1 MKDQPERYQD
11 SRPLTPVE
19 VLSVLRTYL
28 SDALNKTTK
37 EKKRIA
43 VRNKRFLLA
52 FSDECDDIFE
62 YLEFELQLEKSS
74 DGVRIFIQRMKISY
88 TLYSLFC
95 TTCNGSEPACVEMSN
110 ADQVV
115 GNTR

>member
-1 MKDQPERYQD
+1 MQDQPERYQD

-28 SDALNKTTK
+28 GDALNKSPA

-62 YLEFELQLEKSS
+62 YLEFELQIEPSG
-74 DGVRIFIQRMKISY
+74 DGVSAFIR
-88 TLYSLFC
+88 LL
-95 TTCNGSEPACVEMSN
+95 
-110 ADQVV
+110 
-115 GNTR
+115 

>member
-28 SDALNKTTK
+28 GDALNKNHVK
-37 EKKRIA
+37 KKRIA

-62 YLEFELQLEKSS
+62 YLEFGLQLEPSG
-74 DGVRIFIQRMKISY
+74 DGVSV
-88 TLYSLFC
+88 S
-95 TTCNGSEPACVEMSN
+95 SN
-110 ADQVV
+110 VWEHFV
-115 GNTR
+115 YHMFYILRLMPWF